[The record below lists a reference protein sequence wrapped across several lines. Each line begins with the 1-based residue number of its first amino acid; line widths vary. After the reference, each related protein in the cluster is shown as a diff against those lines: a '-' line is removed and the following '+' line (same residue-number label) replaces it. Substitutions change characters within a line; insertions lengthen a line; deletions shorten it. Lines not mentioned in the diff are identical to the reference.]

1 MSKFS
6 NLPKKDIGNFINE
19 ARGTESDQIK
29 RGRPV
34 TGRTKERRNI
44 SFSLETRERLD
55 MAQKRLAVEVLN
67 QSDVG
72 ISDLTHSAIIEA
84 AIFAFE
90 QLSAN
95 DQVEMIK
102 KTLDV

>member
-44 SFSLETRERLD
+44 SE
-55 MAQKRLAVEVLN
+55 
-67 QSDVG
+67 
-72 ISDLTHSAIIEA
+72 
-84 AIFAFE
+84 
-90 QLSAN
+90 
-95 DQVEMIK
+95 
-102 KTLDV
+102 KTF